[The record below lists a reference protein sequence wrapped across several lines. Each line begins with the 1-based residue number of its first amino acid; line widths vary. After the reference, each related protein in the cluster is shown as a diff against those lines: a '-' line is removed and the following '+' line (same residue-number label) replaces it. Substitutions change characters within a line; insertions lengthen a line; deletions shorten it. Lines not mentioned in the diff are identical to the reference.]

1 VVVVEEAYP
10 LAFTCV
16 LDPGWWSG
24 ENQAGSWATVSPHPH
39 PTIQAYIVQLWKE
52 LGTRTVQV
60 LAYRTGCEYLHPMY
74 MYMYLIFP
82 NVCCSVSRVSCRDP
96 PSCCQGQAGYTR

>member
-24 ENQAGSWATVSPHPH
+24 EKQAGSWATVSPTCTDSSLHCE
-39 PTIQAYIVQLWKE
+39 IVE
-52 LGTRTVQV
+52 GTEHT
-60 LAYRTGCEYLHPMY
+60 YGTGTGISHRM
-74 MYMYLIFP
+74 
-82 NVCCSVSRVSCRDP
+82 
-96 PSCCQGQAGYTR
+96 